1 MSRPIFEE
9 PPDDMPNRAG
19 ALIINWAGEA
29 GMSAPEVRD
38 AFQTAAE
45 RLLDAAIG
53 RREHWEAL
61 YPILFC
67 YRHALEIAL
76 KAALPAAAHDHRLP
90 NLWNNLQPRLV
101 GRMPPDQITW
111 LGERIAEFI
120 HVDPRSTA
128 FRYHDAVPSD
138 RDTELWVDFHHLKA
152 TMARLLSMLTLIEG
166 RNR

>member
-9 PPDDMPNRAG
+9 PPDDMPERAG

-45 RLLDAAIG
+45 RLLDAAIVRG
-53 RREHWEAL
+53 EHWEAL

-67 YRHALEIAL
+67 YRHALEVAL
-76 KAALPAAAHDHRLP
+76 KAALPATTHGHSLP
-90 NLWNNLQPRLV
+90 DLWDNLRPGLV

-111 LGERIAEFI
+111 LDERIAEFI

-128 FRYHDAVPSD
+128 FRYHDAVPPG
-138 RDTELWVDFHHLKA
+138 RDTELWVDFHHLKV
-152 TMARLLSMLTLIEG
+152 TMRNMFLLL
-166 RNR
+166 NRYRGPD

>member
-1 MSRPIFEE
+1 MNRPIFEE
-9 PPDDMPNRAG
+9 PPDDMPERAG

-45 RLLDAAIG
+45 RLLDTAIA

-67 YRHALEIAL
+67 YRHALETAL
-76 KAALPAAAHDHRLP
+76 KAALPATTHGHSLP
-90 NLWNNLQPRLV
+90 DLWNNLRSGLV

-111 LGERIAEFI
+111 LGERIAEFV

-128 FRYHDAVPSD
+128 FRYYDAVPPG
-138 RDTELWVDFHHLKA
+138 RDTELWVDFHHLKV
-152 TMARLLSMLTLIEG
+152 TIRNMFLLLS
-166 RNR
+166 RYRRPD

>member
-9 PPDDMPNRAG
+9 PPDDMPDRAG

-45 RLLDAAIG
+45 RLVDAAIG

-67 YRHALEIAL
+67 YRHALEVAL
-76 KAALPAAAHDHRLP
+76 KAALPATTHGHSLP
-90 NLWNNLQPRLV
+90 DLWDNLRPGLI
-101 GRMPPDQITW
+101 GRVPPDQITW
-111 LGERIAEFI
+111 LGDRIAEFV

-128 FRYHDAVPSD
+128 FRYHDAVPSG
-138 RDTELWVDFHHLKA
+138 RDTELWVDFHHVKA
-152 TMARLLSMLTLIEG
+152 TMARLLLVLAQIA
-166 RNR
+166 RDQR

>member
-1 MSRPIFEE
+1 MKRPIFEK
-9 PPDDMPNRAG
+9 PPDDMAERAG

-29 GMSAPEVRD
+29 GISAPEVRD

-45 RLLDAAIG
+45 RLLDAAIA
-53 RREHWEAL
+53 RREDWAAL

-76 KAALPAAAHDHRLP
+76 KAAQPSAARGHTLPD
-90 NLWNNLQPRLV
+90 LWNSLRRGLAGHVPT
-101 GRMPPDQITW
+101 DQINW
-111 LGERIAEFI
+111 LGERIAEFA
-120 HVDPRSTA
+120 HADPRSTA

-152 TMARLLSMLTLIEG
+152 TMARLLLMLARIEAG
-166 RNR
+166 SR